1 VQDRVRRDGATGLF
15 DDVVGR
21 GFALVSPHADPAR
34 VLGPE
39 LAGFFDSI
47 GGITAHVAPDG
58 PAHVAPDGPVTDLAG
73 SYARWFGEKGV
84 AVALQRPDYAV
95 FGTAGTLEGAAELV
109 ATLRAKLA
117 ATAAE

>member
-1 VQDRVRRDGATGLF
+1 
-15 DDVVGR
+15 VVGR

-58 PAHVAPDGPVTDLAG
+58 PVTDLAG

-95 FGTAGTLEGAAELV
+95 FGTAPTSRAAELV
-109 ATLRAKLA
+109 TTLRASFR
-117 ATAAE
+117 